1 MTAIHAVA
9 ILVALAVTASAQ
21 TAEPV
26 VADGTIARHS
36 VSGSLEP
43 EFTALVREAAG
54 PMWIGYAVRGR
65 ERSRGDGCW
74 DWRNSGRVVPTPVK
88 LEGSADLFV
97 LYRVENRAVD
107 RIQIA
112 SPDCPL
118 DVGGLTL
125 HWLTNVTA
133 TASLDWLAG
142 FTRGDTRGRVASN
155 AVVAIALH
163 GDERVVDRLIA
174 LARESRDGQVR
185 GDALFWLGQR
195 AGERAAGT
203 ITDALE
209 RDPDTQVKRQAVFA
223 LSQLPRGDGVPRL
236 IEVARN
242 NRNPEVRK
250 QAIFWLGQSRDPRAL
265 AFFEEVLRTK

>member
-1 MTAIHAVA
+1 MRAIHAVA
-9 ILVALAVTASAQ
+9 FLVAFAATASAQ

-26 VADGTIARHS
+26 IADGTIARHT
-36 VSGSLEP
+36 VSGALES
-43 EFTALVREAAG
+43 EFTALVRDATS
-54 PMWIGYAVRGR
+54 PTWIGYAVRGR
-65 ERSRGDGCW
+65 ERSLGDGCW
-74 DWRNSGRVVPTPVK
+74 NWHNGARVVPTPVK

-97 LYRVENRAVD
+97 LYRVENRAVG

-125 HWLTNVTA
+125 HWLTNVSS
-133 TASLDWLAG
+133 TASLDWLAT
-142 FTRGDTRGRVASN
+142 FTRGETTRRLASN

-163 GDERVVDRLIA
+163 GDDRVIDRLIS
-174 LARESRDGQVR
+174 LAREGRDGQVR
-185 GDALFWLGQR
+185 GDALFWLSQR
-195 AGERAAGT
+195 AGEQAAGT

-209 RDPDTQVKRQAVFA
+209 RDPDTRVKRQAVFA

-250 QAIFWLGQSRDPRAL
+250 QAMFWLGQSHDPRAL
-265 AFFEEVLRTK
+265 AFFEEVLKH